1 MGGGGGG
8 GASKTDASIARVTH
22 NDLMCYS
29 SIRALLTDHRLFNLG
44 GSGSGELTGFLQF
57 YKLLP
62 KLTIDTPG
70 DSNLCLCCDGPNF
83 RRPKMLKYVSISW
96 WHHHSTEQD
105 MMPFALG
112 LFINSYYE

>member
-1 MGGGGGG
+1 
-8 GASKTDASIARVTH
+8 
-22 NDLMCYS
+22 MCFS

-96 WHHHSTEQD
+96 WHHHSTERD